1 MKKLMYKI
9 MLTCKQAT
17 FFSSIKSFQKLKLIH
32 RIQLKLHFMV
42 CKDCH
47 EFDHQSQ
54 LIDQSMADFHKNNQL
69 RSEEILSEEKKSQII
84 HTVNQHIN
92 Q

>member
-1 MKKLMYKI
+1 

-17 FFSSIKSFQKLKLIH
+17 FYSSIKSIQKLNLVH
-32 RIQLKLHFMV
+32 LIQLKLHLMA

-54 LIDQSMADFHKNNQL
+54 IIDQVLISFYHNNKLQ
-69 RSEEILSEEKKSQII
+69 SEESLSQEKITELKDL
-84 HTVNQHIN
+84 IN
-92 Q
+92 QQVK